1 MPLLEK
7 VVFIAVL
14 QSGNRLQV
22 PRLVRW
28 RYKLETY
35 QILKVSM
42 HARGLFGA
50 RSESFLARMS
60 KDGRIGVPKLV
71 VGMLKCD
78 KPTFARCVFQVTLEL
93 S

>member
-1 MPLLEK
+1 MLEK
-7 VVFIAVL
+7 VVFNAVL
-14 QSGNRLQV
+14 QRGNRLQV

-50 RSESFLARMS
+50 NSESFLVRMS
-60 KDGRIGVPKLV
+60 RDGRIRVPKLIV
-71 VGMLKCD
+71 AILKCD
-78 KPTFARCVFQVTLEL
+78 KPLLVHYVFQVTLEP